1 MVDFFLMFSFIPE
14 DILVFWLL
22 QDPKASFLGTNQRR
36 KIEGHLWVT
45 SIQFAGPSWK
55 PRPLNMKIHSLSQT
69 WLYPV
74 SQIRLTIVI
83 ATLIGGCALDH
94 IIFRVFLT
102 EKVLLKICVINAST
116 IISNWTDMK
125 GGHFIAPDK
134 LIAQLLKAYSVLA
147 ELIHYCLVSLVTI
160 TCCWKSVQN
169 LSNWNTAP
177 VILWHGYKRRG
188 KSCLVHN

>member
-1 MVDFFLMFSFIPE
+1 MSITKQKLSVVDFFIYTRGHTCFLVTSRIPK
-14 DILVFWLL
+14 
-22 QDPKASFLGTNQRR
+22 PCPFLETNKRR
-36 KIEGHLWVT
+36 KIEGHFWVT

-74 SQIRLTIVI
+74 SHIRLTIVI
-83 ATLIGGCALDH
+83 ATLMGRCALDH

-125 GGHFIAPDK
+125 GGHFVTLDK
-134 LIAQLLKAYSVLA
+134 LIAQLIKAYSVLA
-147 ELIHYCLVSLVTI
+147 ELIHYCFVSLVTI

-169 LSNWNTAP
+169 LSNLFETQ
-177 VILWHGYKRRG
+177 LQ
-188 KSCLVHN
+188 